1 MEELFGI
8 DCTDDYSFTE
18 EIIKKFLEKRVI
30 VFNDSVSTDLLEK
43 VVLYILQWNAEDA
56 DIPSDKRKPIW
67 IYLQS
72 LGGSTVAGNGLIDI
86 IKISQT
92 PVYTVGF
99 FECASMGFNIFIAGH
114 KRYAFKNTV
123 FMMHDGE
130 IGIQNSTSKAKDTM
144 DFINAMEKRTKEF
157 VISNT
162 NIDSDFYD
170 EIYDREYYMYG
181 DDAKKLGCV
190 DYIIGEDVSINDI
203 IK

>member
-1 MEELFGI
+1 MDELFGI
-8 DCTDDYSFTE
+8 DCSEDSPFKE
-18 EIIKKFLEKRVI
+18 EILKRFLDKRII
-30 VFNDSVSTDLLEK
+30 VFNDSVDTEVLENI
-43 VVLYILQWNAEDA
+43 VLHILEWNAADV
-56 DIPSDKRKPIW
+56 DIPADKRKPIW
-67 IYLQS
+67 IYIQS
-72 LGGSTVAGNGLIDI
+72 LGGSTVVGSGLIDI
-86 IKISQT
+86 IQISQT

-123 FMMHDGE
+123 LMMHDGE

-170 EIYDREYYMYG
+170 EIYDREYYMYA

-190 DYIIGEDVSINDI
+190 DYIIGEDVTLNDI